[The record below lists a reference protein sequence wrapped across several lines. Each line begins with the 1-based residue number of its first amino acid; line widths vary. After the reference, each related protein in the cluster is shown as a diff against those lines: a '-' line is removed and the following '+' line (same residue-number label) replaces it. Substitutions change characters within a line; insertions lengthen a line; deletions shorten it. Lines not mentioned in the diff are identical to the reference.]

1 MELILTEEVEDLGE
15 VGEVVEVADGY
26 GRNYL
31 LPKGLAV
38 EPTPGNKKRYEK
50 VRKEISQRKEERR
63 ERARERAEE
72 LEGLEL
78 SFKRKAQEEHHL
90 YGSVRKGDIVSA
102 VEEVAGIQLTPEEVN
117 LDSPIEELGQ
127 FGVEI
132 GLYEEIHANIKV
144 NVVEEE
150 GEKEGEEEVEGK
162 EEEN

>member
-15 VGEVVEVADGY
+15 VGETIEVADGY

-38 EPTPGNKKRYEK
+38 EPTPGNRRRYEK
-50 VRKEISQRKEERR
+50 VRKEISKKKEERR
-63 ERARERAEE
+63 ERARERADE
-72 LEGLEL
+72 LDGLEL
-78 SFKRKAQEEHHL
+78 TFNRKAQEEHHL

-102 VEEVAGIQLTPEEVN
+102 VEEERGFQLSPDEVV

-132 GLYEEIHANIKV
+132 RLYEEIHANIKV

-150 GEKEGEEEVEGK
+150 GEEEER
-162 EEEN
+162 EEEEE

>member
-38 EPTPGNKKRYEK
+38 EPTVGNKRRYEK
-50 VRKEISQRKEERR
+50 VRKEISKRKEERR
-63 ERARERAEE
+63 ERARARSDE
-72 LEGLEL
+72 LDGLEL
-78 SFKRKAQEEHHL
+78 VFYRRAQEEHHL
-90 YGSVRKGDIVSA
+90 YGSVRKHDIVDSIK
-102 VEEVAGIQLTPEEVN
+102 EKTGIDLSPESVV

-132 GLYEEIHANIKV
+132 RLYEEIHATVKV
-144 NVVEEE
+144 NVEEE
-150 GEKEGEEEVEGK
+150 EEEEEEEEVE
-162 EEEN
+162 E

>member
-38 EPTPGNKKRYEK
+38 EPTVGNKRRYEK
-50 VRKEISQRKEERR
+50 VRKEISKRKEERR
-63 ERARERAEE
+63 ERARARSDE
-72 LEGLEL
+72 LDGLEL
-78 SFKRKAQEEHHL
+78 VFYRRAQEEHHL
-90 YGSVRKGDIVSA
+90 YGSVRKHDIVDSIK
-102 VEEVAGIQLTPEEVN
+102 EKTGIDLSPESVV

-132 GLYEEIHANIKV
+132 RLYEEIHATVKV
-144 NVVEEE
+144 NVEEE
-150 GEKEGEEEVEGK
+150 EEEEEEVEEV
-162 EEEN
+162 EE

>member
-38 EPTPGNKKRYEK
+38 EPTVGNKRRYEK
-50 VRKEISQRKEERR
+50 VRKEISKRKEERR
-63 ERARERAEE
+63 ERARARSDE
-72 LEGLEL
+72 LDGLEL
-78 SFKRKAQEEHHL
+78 VFYRRAQEEHHL
-90 YGSVRKGDIVSA
+90 YGSVRKHDIVDSIK
-102 VEEVAGIQLTPEEVN
+102 EKTGIDLSLESVV

-132 GLYEEIHANIKV
+132 RLYEEIHATVKV
-144 NVVEEE
+144 NVEEE
-150 GEKEGEEEVEGK
+150 EEEEEEVEEV
-162 EEEN
+162 EE

>member
-15 VGEVVEVADGY
+15 VGETVEVADGY

-38 EPTPGNKKRYEK
+38 EPTTGNRRRYEK
-50 VRKEISQRKEERR
+50 VRKEISKKKEERR
-63 ERARERAEE
+63 EGARARADE
-72 LEGLEL
+72 LDGLEL
-78 SFKRKAQEEHHL
+78 TFKRKAQEEHHL

-102 VEEVAGIQLTPEEVN
+102 VEEEAGIGITPEQVQ

-127 FGVEI
+127 FGVEVR
-132 GLYEEIHANIKV
+132 LYEEIHANVKV

-150 GEKEGEEEVEGK
+150 GEEEVEEK
-162 EEEN
+162 AED

>member
-15 VGEVVEVADGY
+15 VGEKVEVADGY

-31 LPKGLAV
+31 LRKGLAV
-38 EPTPGNKKRYEK
+38 EPTAGNEKRYEK

-63 ERARERAEE
+63 ERAAERADT

-78 SFKRKAQEEHHL
+78 VFYRKAQEEHHL
-90 YGSVRKGDIVSA
+90 YGSVRKKDIVAS
-102 VEEVAGIQLTPEEVN
+102 VKEETGIDISPESVR

-132 GLYEEIHANIKV
+132 RLYEEIHANIKV
-144 NVVEEE
+144 NV
-150 GEKEGEEEVEGK
+150 K
-162 EEEN
+162 EEESTEEEQEEED

>member
-15 VGEVVEVADGY
+15 VGETIEVADGY

-31 LPKGLAV
+31 MPKGLAV
-38 EPTPGNKKRYEK
+38 EPTPGNKRRYEK

-63 ERARERAEE
+63 GRARERADE
-72 LEGLEL
+72 LDGLEIT
-78 SFKRKAQEEHHL
+78 FKRKAQEAHHL

-102 VEEVAGIQLTPEEVN
+102 VEEETGIQLTPEEVN

-132 GLYEEIHANIKV
+132 RLYEEIHANVKV

-150 GEKEGEEEVEGK
+150 GEEEVEGEK
-162 EEEN
+162 EEEEEEE